1 MCSSSSRSVPY
12 FLTFFLAVSTSE
24 TVRTSGVQT
33 TQRQSGAKGFL
44 SISDR
49 INYTRS
55 APPPQTR
62 MSRMIP
68 KIIFFFIRLTI
79 VNLLSQLLN
88 VGRVQYQFPD
98 DDDALDDAEA
108 SLSFIMC

>member
-1 MCSSSSRSVPY
+1 MCRRVPVVFDY
-12 FLTFFLAVSTSE
+12 LSFFFLALSTSE
-24 TVRTSGVQT
+24 TVRTSGLQM

>member
-1 MCSSSSRSVPY
+1 
-12 FLTFFLAVSTSE
+12 
-24 TVRTSGVQT
+24 
-33 TQRQSGAKGFL
+33 
-44 SISDR
+44 
-49 INYTRS
+49 
-55 APPPQTR
+55 
-62 MSRMIP
+62 MIP